1 MRKLAWYTSFQRAL
15 KRKTRKDSRMEE
27 RVFGVLELLAQDAFD
42 PALKTHKLR
51 GRLEGLWAC
60 WIDHDCRIV
69 FTFEPDPEADED
81 MIVLVDIGTH
91 DEVY

>member
-51 GRLEGLWAC
+51 GRLGVCGLAGL
-60 WIDHDCRIV
+60 I
-69 FTFEPDPEADED
+69 
-81 MIVLVDIGTH
+81 MIVGSCSPLHGIRNRMRR
-91 DEVY
+91 